1 MAHFQVSQH
10 SLTPSRPAPSPS
22 FNPSNALANVGYSSS
37 FTASTSPSASPYA
50 YNYSGIGGAPTRGN
64 PADDFSG
71 SSIIR
76 SGTVSIKEDGFASWL
91 WKAKWLVLRDQSLS
105 IHKNEVGSCA
115 VVSRAILESH
125 LSFSPRHSKPSSH
138 YGISRVSSEQIS
150 NPIACILRQGTE
162 NYGFHSRVMRRFMD
176 GKTISIS
183 VLSWV

>member
-1 MAHFQVSQH
+1 MPSSIQPIASSSPAPAMAHFQVSQH

-105 IHKNEVGSCA
+105 IHKNEVGPC
-115 VVSRAILESH
+115 VVTREQ
-125 LSFSPRHSKPSSH
+125 FSNL
-138 YGISRVSSEQIS
+138 I
-150 NPIACILRQGTE
+150 CL
-162 NYGFHSRVMRRFMD
+162 
-176 GKTISIS
+176 S
-183 VLSWV
+183 VLVTANRHPTTGYLEYRANRSQTLLLVS